1 MELKEILSPEQAQAE
16 LDKLNARQEELRSQI
31 EKRGADFQTADDD
44 ESDTFLNE
52 MRSMKA
58 EFDQNKTLIEQVQER
73 KERLEREANVMNI
86 LDQLKDEKVEERAQA
101 VDKFDSKEYRSAW
114 VKMIRDDDPSEMRA
128 LMSYTDGVPVPTY
141 VQGRIETA
149 WHDVSRIVEL
159 VSKSNFKGLVKIG
172 YEKSATGATEHGEG
186 LTAVTEETLTLGSV
200 ILDPSVIKKFITI
213 TDLVRAMTPE
223 EFMDYLVDELTYQ
236 INLKLENCIVAGT
249 GVTVNSE
256 TKGVLG
262 ITESD
267 LAESVAN
274 DTLSWD
280 LFNTAR
286 GKIKVRRGSRAVVM
300 MNEETYFGTVMNLKD
315 SQGRPIYNV
324 ISENG
329 APTYYLNGMEVVFTD
344 ALPVWTATLGDD
356 KPYAIVGDLSG
367 YRLNFPDGN
376 VIKFIHDV
384 VTEMTSDE
392 ERILGKITAAGN
404 VVRPKAFAVIKTAP
418 AA

>member
-1 MELKEILSPEQAQAE
+1 MKLEEILSAEQAQAE
-16 LDKLNARQEELRSQI
+16 LDKLNARQKELTTEI

-44 ESDTFLNE
+44 ESNTFLDE
-52 MRSMKA
+52 MRTMKA
-58 EFDQNKTLIEQVQER
+58 EYDQNKRMIEDLEKR
-73 KERLEREANVMNI
+73 KERLERETNAMNI
-86 LDQLKDEKVEERAQA
+86 LDQIKDEKVEERKKQ
-101 VDKFDSKEYRSAW
+101 VDKYDTKEYRSAW

-186 LTAVTEETLTLGSV
+186 LAAVMEETLTLGSV
-200 ILDPSVIKKFITI
+200 ILDASVIKKFITI
-213 TDLVRAMTPE
+213 TDLVRAMTPD

-267 LAESVAN
+267 LAESVEN

-286 GKIKVRRGSRAVVM
+286 GKIKVRRGSRAVVI

-356 KPYAIVGDLSG
+356 KAYAIVGDLSG

-376 VIKFIHDV
+376 VIRFIHDV

-392 ERILGKITAAGN
+392 ERILGKIAAAGN
-404 VVRPKAFAVIKTAP
+404 VVRPKAFAVIKTEP